1 MTAVFAPV
9 SSAAVLAASFAA
21 MMLGWLWFAVL
32 FERPYAI
39 VLGRSN
45 EPKSKMA
52 PLYFVGP
59 SLCMLVTAAA
69 SAVLMK
75 AAGVESLEEALGF
88 GALVGIGLLLATAM
102 NMAIRRRTAGC
113 RLKACGRSTPR
124 RQMAGGMQ
132 RTRRPAP
139 SRRQPSLP
147 MRLL

>member
-1 MTAVFAPV
+1 MK
-9 SSAAVLAASFAA
+9 
-21 MMLGWLWFAVL
+21 LGWLWFAVL

-75 AAGVESLEEALGF
+75 AAGVESLEEALGI
-88 GALVGIGLLLATAM
+88 GALVRICFLSATAM
-102 NMAIRRRTAGC
+102 NMDINPNIPRPIAYGLMSAGHFFVASILISAILC
-113 RLKACGRSTPR
+113 LVS
-124 RQMAGGMQ
+124 
-132 RTRRPAP
+132 
-139 SRRQPSLP
+139 
-147 MRLL
+147 